1 MSKKIIAFVGMSHL
15 GLCYSATAAEKG
27 FKVIAF
33 DESKNKINKY
43 KNLEIDIHEKHL
55 NNLIKKN
62 INKNL
67 FFDSNFD
74 NLKKC
79 NLVFLSLDVPTGSNG
94 ISDFIFIK
102 KFVKKVIKKINQN
115 NCTLILLSQIPP
127 GFTRSINWPKY
138 RLYYQVETLIFGNAV
153 VRAFKPDRI
162 IVGSYKKKITCQ
174 NYKFFLSHFK
184 CPVINLNYESAE
196 LAKTAINLFLI
207 SQVSTTNFLASIC
220 EKTQANW
227 HDIKESIQL
236 DRRIGKYSYLKP
248 GLGLS
253 GGNLERDLKTLLIHS
268 KKFDVNNSLL
278 RSFQNISKTKKLWV
292 RNILSNILN
301 RKKKMEISLLGIAYK
316 ENTNSIKNAPSI
328 DLIKYFKNSKFKFY
342 DKRISKLKFKNL
354 TNIKT
359 IEDVII
365 DSNILII
372 FNDSKEF
379 KNIKLKWLLKMK
391 KKPIIIDPF
400 GVLINLN
407 LKKIDAEYYTMGLLK
422 N

>member
-1 MSKKIIAFVGMSHL
+1 MSKIKSIAFVGMSHL
-15 GLCYSATAAEKG
+15 GLCYSAATAKKG

-43 KNLEIDIHEKHL
+43 KNLEIDIHEKNL
-55 NNLIKKN
+55 KNLIKKN

-67 FFDSNFD
+67 FFDSNLD

-79 NLVFLSLDVPTGSNG
+79 NLVFISLDIPTDSSGK
-94 ISDFIFIK
+94 SDIIFIK
-102 KFVKKVIKKINQN
+102 NFVKKIITKINQN
-115 NCTLILLSQIPP
+115 NCTLVLLSQIPP
-127 GFTRSINWPKY
+127 GFTNLINWPKH
-138 RLYYQVETLIFGNAV
+138 RLYYQVETLIFGNAIE
-153 VRAFKPDRI
+153 RASKPERI
-162 IVGSYKKKITCQ
+162 IVGSYKKKIICK
-174 NYKFFLSHFK
+174 NYKFFLSNFK
-184 CPVINLNYESAE
+184 CPIINLNYESAE

-227 HDIKESIQL
+227 NDIKESLQL

-268 KKFDVNNSLL
+268 KKFNIDNNLL
-278 RSFQNISKTKKLWV
+278 RSFQKISKKKKLWV
-292 RNILSNILN
+292 RNILSNILK
-301 RKKKMEISLLGIAYK
+301 RKKNKMEISLLGITYK

-328 DLIKYFKNSKFKFY
+328 YLIKKFKNTKFKFY
-342 DKRISKLKFKNL
+342 DKQISKLKFKNL

-359 IEDVII
+359 IQQVII

-372 FNDSKEF
+372 FYSSKEF
-379 KNIKLKWLLKMK
+379 VNIKLKWLLKMK
-391 KKPIIIDPF
+391 KNPIIIDPF

-407 LKKIDAEYYTMGLLK
+407 LKKINAEYYTMGLK
-422 N
+422 